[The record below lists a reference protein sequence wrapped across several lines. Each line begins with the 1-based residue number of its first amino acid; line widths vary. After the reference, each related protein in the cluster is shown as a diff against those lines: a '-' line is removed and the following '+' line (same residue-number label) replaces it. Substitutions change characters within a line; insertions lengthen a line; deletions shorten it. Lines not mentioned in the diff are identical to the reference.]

1 MGHVHRRTTLGLGAA
16 VALARP
22 ALGQGGGPFPSRPIR
37 AINPFAA
44 GGSTDV
50 QMRSLCALA
59 SPKLGQPV
67 VVENRP
73 GGGGF
78 LGMLALVNEAKPDGH
93 LLSQVGTGTPARL
106 MMAPHAPL
114 DPMTDF
120 TWVCGMIGYLFGVV
134 VRADAPWATW
144 RDLLAH
150 ARATPGRVNYGTPG
164 VGTPPH
170 FAMELIA
177 QREGVQWTHV
187 PFRGGSEVHPAVLG
201 GQIQVGVD
209 SSTWAPLVEEGKM
222 RLLVVFAAE
231 RARRYPGVPT
241 LREEGVDLVTDGR
254 YGLAAPPGLDRGIAR
269 VLHAALRDALLDPA
283 HLAVLDR
290 YGMAALPK
298 TPEECAEDARQQRQA
313 DRALL
318 ERLGLRL
325 S

>member
-1 MGHVHRRTTLGLGAA
+1 MRHIHRRSTFALGLAA
-16 VALARP
+16 TLARP
-22 ALGQGGGPFPSRPIR
+22 ALGQGGAFPSRPIR
-37 AINPFAA
+37 VVNPFAA

-59 SPKLGQPV
+59 SQRLGQPV

-78 LGMLALVNEAKPDGH
+78 FGMLALVNEAKPDGH
-93 LLSQVGTGTPARL
+93 LLAQVGTGTPARL
-106 MMAPHAPL
+106 MMSPQAPL
-114 DPMTDF
+114 DPTTDF

-144 RDLLAH
+144 RDLIAH
-150 ARATPGRVNYGTPG
+150 TRAHPGRVNYGTPG

-170 FAMELIA
+170 LAMEAIS
-177 QREGVQWTHV
+177 QRAGVAWTHV

-209 SSTWAPLVEEGKM
+209 SSTWAPLVEDGRM
-222 RLLVVFAAE
+222 RLLVTFGAE
-231 RARRYPGVPT
+231 RAKQYPGVPT
-241 LREEGVDLVTDGR
+241 LREEGVDLVIDGR
-254 YGLAAPPGLDRGIAR
+254 YGLAAPPGLDRGVAR
-269 VLHAALRDALLDPA
+269 ILHEAFREALLDPA
-283 HLAVLDR
+283 HLAVLQR

-298 TPEECAEDARQQRQA
+298 DPEGCAEDVGRQRDA